1 MKKLISLFVLFL
13 VAFAITGCG
22 GGGGGGA
29 TDVAAPVS
37 STITQTPSVQDFI
50 ATEFA
55 DKFKQLNTNFTALNS
70 NLRASA
76 KTSLGTGQYKISYGP
91 ADVVTNF
98 GKSYTYTSGDQT
110 FTQKNPAGDLTDT
123 KTDVNTLEISTSQ
136 LKATYVSNGDNYSVT
151 YNGKV
156 TYSGL
161 KSGDTYTITTENLSV
176 SAIVNAY
183 HQIQWTISGNI
194 TVNKTSFPYPAA
206 GSKETGSLIL
216 DNQQYDYTI
225 TYDGTTK
232 ATMDFSGPETFQM
245 KVDLAQAAVTELLKS
260 DLSKDYPQLFNAY
273 AVMQT
278 ALQDNNKSSA
288 DRMALFSPNIA
299 DDFVNTTDVANKKS
313 ELIEITRSRLDRYI
327 VNSYSFTPKSY
338 KKISDTE
345 VHVVTDMFINVT
357 RKPGATGAVSAAE
370 VPLPGQTVIWKQ
382 YGTEWKIYKGI
393 PYTSSEV
400 GI

>member
-1 MKKLISLFVLFL
+1 
-13 VAFAITGCG
+13 
-22 GGGGGGA
+22 
-29 TDVAAPVS
+29 
-37 STITQTPSVQDFI
+37 
-50 ATEFA
+50 
-55 DKFKQLNTNFTALNS
+55 
-70 NLRASA
+70 
-76 KTSLGTGQYKISYGP
+76 
-91 ADVVTNF
+91 
-98 GKSYTYTSGDQT
+98 
-110 FTQKNPAGDLTDT
+110 
-123 KTDVNTLEISTSQ
+123 
-136 LKATYVSNGDNYSVT
+136 VT

-161 KSGDTYTITTENLSV
+161 KSGDTYTITTENMSV
-176 SAIVNAY
+176 AAMVNAY
-183 HQIQWTISGNI
+183 HQIQWTIRGSI

-206 GSKETGSLIL
+206 GGKETGSLVL
-216 DNQQYDYTI
+216 DNQQYDYTV
-225 TYDGTTK
+225 TYDGTSK
-232 ATMDFSGPETFQM
+232 ATIDFSGPETFQM

-273 AVMQT
+273 TVMQT

-313 ELIEITRSRLDRYI
+313 ELIEITQSRLDRYI

-393 PYTSSEV
+393 PYTSAEV